1 MVVPT
6 PLRPTGTTREPRA
19 SRPPG
24 SRQCRDQPADGP
36 GAATRVWLRRRPLV
50 ARWAGRLTALTG
62 LVMILSA
69 ISPALPRRSALLAEL
84 MPTVWSATASAATA
98 AVGILLILL
107 AGGLRRR
114 KRAAWRAVLVLCLA
128 AAVLNVSKGLD
139 LEESALAV
147 AMAGLLVAVRDEF
160 PAVRDPRSWW
170 TVPAALLGLP
180 AAGTLLGTA
189 FLYFHGVSG
198 ASLLEKMTSSL
209 YGLVGCSG
217 RGPVTFADDRT
228 ADAFAL
234 MTGGFGLLTVVVTGW
249 VALRSVRRKPIG
261 SDADEAALRDLLE
274 RHGDRDSLG
283 YFALRRDKSVMFS
296 PSGKAAIGYRV
307 LGGVSLASG
316 DPVGDPEAWPG
327 AIEAWLAEAAAH
339 AWVPAVLGCGERA
352 GEAFARH
359 GMDAMELGDEA
370 IVDVEDFCLDGRPMR
385 AVRQAVNR
393 VERTGCVALVRRVA
407 DLTPADVD
415 RLVAAADRFRD
426 GATERGFS
434 MALSRLGDPT
444 DPDCVVVEARDADG
458 NLQGLLHF
466 VPWGADGLSLDL
478 MRRARDSAN
487 GMVEFLVVSL
497 VRAAPG
503 LGVRRVSLNFA
514 VFRSVFARG
523 ERLGAGPVLR
533 IWRRLLLVASR
544 FWQIESLY
552 RANAKF
558 RPRWEPRF
566 ICYLS
571 ARDLLRIGVAAL
583 RAEAFLVAPQLPASR
598 ALGRRRHD
606 AGS

>member
-1 MVVPT
+1 
-6 PLRPTGTTREPRA
+6 
-19 SRPPG
+19 
-24 SRQCRDQPADGP
+24 
-36 GAATRVWLRRRPLV
+36 V
-50 ARWAGRLTALTG
+50 APWAGRLTAFTG

-69 ISPALPRRSALLAEL
+69 VSPALPHRSALLAEL
-84 MPTVWSATASAATA
+84 MPTVWSATAGAAVA
-98 AVGILLILL
+98 AVGILLVLL

-128 AAVLNVSKGLD
+128 AVVLNVSKGLD
-139 LEESALAV
+139 LEESLLAA
-147 AMAGLLVAVRDEF
+147 AMAGLLVAIRDEF
-160 PAVRDPRSWW
+160 QAAADPRSRWA
-170 TVPAALLGLP
+170 VPAALLGLP
-180 AAGTLLGTA
+180 AVGTVLGVA
-189 FLYFHGVSG
+189 FLRFHGVGG
-198 ASLLEKMTSSL
+198 ASILQQLTTSV
-209 YGLVGCSG
+209 YGLVGCSNL
-217 RGPVTFADDRT
+217 GPVVFADDKT

-249 VALRSVRRKPIG
+249 AALRCARRKPTL
-261 SDADEAALRDLLE
+261 SDADDAALRVLLGK
-274 RHGDRDSLG
+274 HGDEDSLG

-307 LGGVSLASG
+307 LSGVSLASG

-370 IVDVEDFCLDGRPMR
+370 IVDVDDFCLDGRPMR

-393 VERTGCVALVRRVA
+393 VERAGCVAVVRRVA
-407 DLTPADVD
+407 DLTPADVE
-415 RLVAAADRFRD
+415 RLASAVDRFRD

-434 MALSRLGDPT
+434 MALSRLGDPA
-444 DPDCVVVEARDADG
+444 DPECVVVEARDADG

-497 VRAAPG
+497 LRAAPG

-533 IWRRLLLVASR
+533 IWRRLLLFASR

-552 RANAKF
+552 RANAKY

-571 ARDLLRIGVAAL
+571 ARDLPRVGIAAL
-583 RAEAFLVAPQLPASR
+583 RAEAFLVAPQLATPR
-598 ALGRRRHD
+598 LFGRK
-606 AGS
+606 G